1 MISLVETALKFK
13 TKSDALKFHLL
24 AISTE
29 ENLKLSSADIDVA
42 IEIYNIGY
50 TKDLF
55 KICVEKG
62 YFKSEQTVRNSVA
75 KLTKKGIL
83 LKGRRNREVN
93 KKFLP
98 LPKDSDFI
106 FKYNVNYDYQKL
118 QANIQ

>member
-13 TKSDALKFHLL
+13 NKGEALKFHLL

-42 IEIYNIGY
+42 IEIYNDGY

-55 KICVEKG
+55 DNCVLKG
-62 YFKSEQTVRNSVA
+62 YFKSQQTVRNSVA

-83 LKGRRNREVN
+83 FKTRKDRKVN
-93 KKFLP
+93 QKFLP
-98 LPKDSDFI
+98 QPKESDFV
-106 FKYNVNYDYQKL
+106 FKYNVNYDYQ
-118 QANIQ
+118 IV